1 MSSRTPQEIELK
13 LAVPEGAQTAIRA
26 RLSSLGAIQ
35 RTRLDTTYF
44 DTPQRDLANRH
55 AALRLRRLGRQYVQT
70 LKTGDGERAMASRG
84 EIELPLA
91 RAALDLPT
99 LFAAGAPRWFRDLDL
114 SRLRPVFRTVFD
126 RDTVLVDTGA
136 GRVEIA
142 FDVGHIESGDGAG
155 RRRCPISEV
164 EFELFDG
171 APAAVLELAERIA
184 GGGEGALA
192 LLPLPASKA
201 IRGERVSRGQAPLQ
215 PLMASREAFSKAGA
229 ETTFSRALRAV
240 SGLAADV
247 VAANL
252 NCLTVAEAN
261 ELAGADA
268 ALAIHQAR
276 VALRRLRSAVR
287 LLGDRGDFPPALATR
302 LAGIARALGTARD
315 LDVLATTTW
324 PQIERYIAANDAA
337 GGLVSAA
344 RTLETQLRARAAQ
357 ARREAVRLA
366 GDAGTAATLR
376 ELLAYALSAEPK
388 DASKLSTSR
397 AARLVERRCERLI
410 EAGRKFAELE
420 PEAQHRVRILGK
432 RARYA
437 VELLAA
443 HLPPKRTERLARALT
458 RLQDRLGL
466 LNDAEVALPYL
477 LAMVDDAAL
486 AKALI
491 DWRDSLRESYVE
503 DAERELRAVRDALP
517 LD

>member
-1 MSSRTPQEIELK
+1 MSSRAPQEIELK
-13 LAVPEGAQTAIRA
+13 LAVPEGAQAAVRA

-44 DTPQRDLANRH
+44 DTPQRDLASRH

-91 RAALDLPT
+91 RAALDLQG

-114 SRLRPVFRTVFD
+114 SRLRPVFRTLFE
-126 RDTVLVDTGA
+126 RDTVPVDTGA

-142 FDVGHIESGDGAG
+142 FDTGHIESGDGAG
-155 RRRCPISEV
+155 RRRCPISEI
-164 EFELFDG
+164 EFELLDG
-171 APAAVLELAERIA
+171 DPSAMIELAERMA
-184 GGGEGALA
+184 GRGDEALA

-215 PLMASREAFSKAGA
+215 PLMASREAFSTAGA
-229 ETTFSRALRAV
+229 KTTFTAALRAV

-252 NCLTVAEAN
+252 NCLTVAEAD

-287 LLGDRGDFPPALATR
+287 LLGDRGDFPSALAAR

-324 PQIERYIAANDAA
+324 PQIERYIPANDAV

-344 RTLETQLRARAAQ
+344 RTLETRLRARAAE

-366 GDAGTAATLR
+366 RDAGTAATLR

-388 DASKLSTSR
+388 DESKLTASR

-443 HLPPKRTERLARALT
+443 HLPRKRTERLARALT

>member
-1 MSSRTPQEIELK
+1 MSAPTPQEIELK
-13 LAVPEGAQTAIRA
+13 LAVPQSAQAAVRERISA
-26 RLSSLGAIQ
+26 LGAIQ

-44 DTPQRDLANRH
+44 DTPQRDLASRH
-55 AALRLRRLGRQYVQT
+55 AALRLRRLGRRHVQT

-91 RAALDLPT
+91 RAALDLPA

-126 RDTVLVDTGA
+126 RDTVLIDTGDR
-136 GRVEIA
+136 RVEIA
-142 FDVGHIESGDGAG
+142 FDTGHIEADDGG
-155 RRRCPISEV
+155 RRRRCPISEV
-164 EFELFDG
+164 EFELFG
-171 APAAVLELAERIA
+171 GTPAAMLELAERIA
-184 GGGEGALA
+184 GSGDAALA

-201 IRGERVSRGQAPLQ
+201 IRGERISRGQPPLQ

-229 ETTFSRALRAV
+229 HLTFSSVLRAV

-252 NCLTVAEAN
+252 NCLTVEA
-261 ELAGADA
+261 ADQAGGADA

-287 LLGDRGDFPPALATR
+287 LLGDRGDFPSALATR
-302 LAGIARALGTARD
+302 LASIARALGTARD

-324 PQIERYIAANDAA
+324 PQIERHVAANDAA
-337 GGLVSAA
+337 GGLVGAA
-344 RTLETQLRARAAQ
+344 RTLETQLRARAAE

-366 GDAGTAATLR
+366 RDAGTAAALR
-376 ELLAYALSAEPK
+376 ELLAYALSPEPR
-388 DASKLSTSR
+388 DANKITASR
-397 AARLVERRCERLI
+397 AAKLVERRCQRLI
-410 EAGRKFAELE
+410 DAGRKFADLE

-443 HLPPKRTERLARALT
+443 HLPRKRTERLARALT

-477 LAMVDDAAL
+477 LAMVDEAAL